1 MKNSYQQRIVLGSVL
16 SLVCA
21 IGLGI
26 AAQQWWAK
34 LSSRESYSFYGTVLN
49 KPRPLPVFTLEG
61 TEGYAIDNR
70 HLQGHWTFL
79 FMGFTHC
86 ASICPVTMAEL
97 AKMAHLMS
105 QQPDLSRPTVV
116 MITLDPK
123 RDSLARMKDYVQS
136 FNPQFLG
143 ARGSEEETHNL
154 ARFLGIA
161 YTQVNSQVQKQAN
174 DYSIE
179 HSGAIM
185 LLNPRGELVAFFTHP
200 HHADKLVNDYQHLV
214 K

>member
-1 MKNSYQQRIVLGSVL
+1 MKNSYPKRIVFWGVL

-21 IGLGI
+21 ICLGI

-34 LSSRESYSFYGTVLN
+34 LSREPYVFYGTVLN
-49 KPRPLPVFTLEG
+49 KPRPLPAFTLEG

-97 AKMAHLMS
+97 AKMAHLMA
-105 QQPDLSRPTVV
+105 QQPNLSRPAVV

-136 FNPQFLG
+136 FDSQFLG
-143 ARGSEEETHNL
+143 ARGSEEETHSL
-154 ARFLGIA
+154 AGFLGIA
-161 YTQVNSQVQKQAN
+161 FTQVNSQVKKQVN

-185 LLNPRGELVAFFTHP
+185 LLNPRGELVAFFTPP